1 MTVSS
6 VHWGMERFSFPT
18 VQVVFDD
25 LFIGIGDVFD
35 KSCTNG
41 FGGGNEYVH
50 VDCSN
55 ETGNDVDCFGQ
66 YNKAKKVRK
75 LHLSKGSIGTRGL
88 IRDSYLDVSCGNESE
103 FCEENFCAE
112 FRAGGFSVRGDDL
125 KVILVW
131 TCAYKGIYSHS
142 K

>member
-41 FGGGNEYVH
+41 FGGGNEY
-50 VDCSN
+50 
-55 ETGNDVDCFGQ
+55 DVPTKLVTMLIVLANTIKQ
-66 YNKAKKVRK
+66 RK
-75 LHLSKGSIGTRGL
+75 
-88 IRDSYLDVSCGNESE
+88 
-103 FCEENFCAE
+103 
-112 FRAGGFSVRGDDL
+112 
-125 KVILVW
+125 
-131 TCAYKGIYSHS
+131 
-142 K
+142 